1 MRKKLNT
8 SYLILIS
15 FALLLGV
22 SALMSELFRAPSLN
36 LHQGLV
42 PKSLFFQENLHTA
55 KEVWLKNRLGEFHF
69 KKSKGRWNLTVP
81 RQLPA
86 EEKSLALVFKT
97 LKNIKIKKVYQK
109 DALTLSSFALD
120 SPLME
125 VKLIHEDGDQDEIK
139 FGMMDSIS
147 NSTYLTVTDKNSIFQ
162 IDMLNHSLEQL
173 DMADFI
179 NPRIFSQSPMKITSI
194 KIFQGRKLKL
204 AMNQNDGKWEGR
216 NGRALALPK
225 VEEYIQNLTS
235 LKSDVILD
243 EMAGKLKEKVDTY
256 LSKPLYTIE
265 ITDAGKSKYTY
276 FISTV
281 INSLP
286 DLKIEKRQSFII
298 TASNRKHPYLLSKK
312 YLKLFS
318 KRDRSF

>member
-1 MRKKLNT
+1 MRKKINT

-15 FALLLGV
+15 FALVLGV
-22 SALMSELFRAPSLN
+22 SALMSELFRAPTLDS
-36 LHQGLV
+36 HQGLV
-42 PKSLFFQENLHTA
+42 PKSLFFQENLHTV
-55 KEVWLKNRLGEFHF
+55 KEVWLKNRLGEFQF
-69 KKSKGRWNLTVP
+69 KKEAGRWNLTEP

-86 EEKSLALVFKT
+86 EEKSLALLFKS

-125 VKLIHEDGDQDEIK
+125 VKIIHEDGDHDEIK

-162 IDMLNHSLEQL
+162 IDLLNYSLENL

-179 NPRIFSQSPMKITSI
+179 NPRIFSQSPMKITSV
-194 KIFQGRKLKL
+194 KIFQGRNLKL
-204 AMNQNDGKWEGR
+204 TLNQNDGKWEGR

-225 VEEYIQNLTS
+225 VEEYIQNLTN

-243 EMAGKLKEKVDTY
+243 EMAEKLKEKVDTY

-265 ITDAGKSKYTY
+265 ITDAGENKYTY

-312 YLKLFS
+312 YLKLFR